1 MGIGNNKDAKA
12 ILTEDALA
20 IAGDREL
27 KVISHLFTPH
37 LEVLMSEVDFNEGSR
52 NTRRCFELEICVGDK
67 ARLRSKRPVK
77 SKPAH

>member
-37 LEVLMSEVDFNEGSR
+37 LEVLMSEVDFNEGSGDS
-52 NTRRCFELEICVGDK
+52 CGCLELEICVRDK
-67 ARLRSKRPVK
+67 AQLRSKGLIK
-77 SKPAH
+77 SEPAD